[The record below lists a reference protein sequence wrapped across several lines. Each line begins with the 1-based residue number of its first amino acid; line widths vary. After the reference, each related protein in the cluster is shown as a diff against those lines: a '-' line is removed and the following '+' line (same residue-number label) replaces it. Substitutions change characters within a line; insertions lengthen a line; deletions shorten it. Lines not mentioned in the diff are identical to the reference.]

1 MAEKSISLFGSIA
14 EKAIK
19 SVSETVINISSQLN
33 TPEIQ
38 KSLEGS
44 EKGIKN
50 INNFLKDIQ
59 DLINNI
65 LSALKPAE
73 LIKLS
78 ILTKIL
84 DKVKFNS
91 INKVLDIITSS
102 INSIKI
108 DGRTINAK
116 KKSLNSILEAIKSL
130 QDIIKAATLLSLA
143 AIPASAIIIPGM
155 AMVKL
160 LTKSIMWA
168 LQSIGDMSNNAEK
181 KLKEGR
187 NTILGIGATFAL
199 FALTIYTLGESATD
213 PTLWKGWAAF
223 TALIGAAIGILF
235 IISLPKLRQAN
246 REGAITLIGI
256 GATFALFALT
266 IYTLGEAATDPVL
279 LSGWAAFAALIG
291 AAIGVF
297 IFLSSKKVE
306 DNIFKGALALAAI
319 GASFLLFTGVLALIN
334 TIDLTDKV
342 WGNMLALGGII
353 AIAVITFIA
362 LNAAK
367 AQVIQGALALGI
379 IGVSMFAFVRVL
391 AVLQK
396 VNVKGIWP
404 AFGTLAAIIGLG
416 VAVTIAASFASSNAI
431 LGAAALAI
439 VGGAM
444 YLFAIVANSISEKL
458 ANVDTGSI
466 LKFEGSLAL
475 ILGAWSILSIPA
487 ITAAA
492 ASLIIAPS
500 LLVMMGAISSSAITI
515 GIVNSNIKEGS
526 IDKVKSFISS
536 LSSVITSYAGL
547 SGVIIKAQ
555 LKGMAEI
562 APTLK
567 QMAKGIKTTAE
578 AYAEV
583 AKLNVD
589 FNAVSSNI
597 QTMISSTVGTFI
609 EIAKDPEIKNIISDG
624 DLEPI
629 GGLFGLFRM
638 KKRGKSIV
646 SKVIR
651 MSQDIGM
658 AVAGV
663 ATGVRD
669 MANLYVD
676 EYDKNGNIRG
686 KRQLTDADFKLAGEG
701 VAKIVTGFA
710 NALRDHYD
718 DIRDATKIAS
728 DAIEIAKSVST
739 AISGFGEDI
748 NIFATGKIKGPDG
761 KIYTIDFR
769 GAGQNIADLFTTVTS
784 AISES
789 TKGIKNLVRDELPED
804 MIRIAGSLKDFA
816 AIISDV
822 SKIDNF
828 SSHVD
833 TTMNMFEKVVST
845 TKGLFKDDINIADTA
860 KGVRDI
866 ADGMDSL
873 MSAVNKVDMSKV
885 EKVNQ
890 LAVTLGEFSK
900 GIKYDFDGLANII
913 DKKLV
918 AAIEELKDILDETND
933 TMSKIKESQE
943 TVAENTKTISVATTA
958 TQDNKDNNQ
967 SINTKKLELMMNNV
981 SKSLDRINDILE
993 STGAKVVVKDID
1005 DGVSKKMRR

>member
-14 EKAIK
+14 EQAIK
-19 SVSETVINISSQLN
+19 SVSKTVINISSQLN

-50 INNFLKDIQ
+50 INNFLKGIH

-65 LSALKPAE
+65 LDTLKPSE

-78 ILTKIL
+78 TLTKIL

-91 INKVLDIITSS
+91 INKALDIIASS

-155 AMVKL
+155 AVVKL
-160 LTKSIMWA
+160 LTKTIMWS

-199 FALTIYTLGESATD
+199 FALTIYTLGE
-213 PTLWKGWAAF
+213 
-223 TALIGAAIGILF
+223 
-235 IISLPKLRQAN
+235 
-246 REGAITLIGI
+246 
-256 GATFALFALT
+256 
-266 IYTLGEAATDPVL
+266 AATDPVL
-279 LSGWAAFAALIG
+279 LSGWAAFAALVG

-319 GASFLLFTGVLALIN
+319 GASFLAFAGVLAIIN
-334 TIDLTDKV
+334 AIDLTGKTFV
-342 WGNMLALGGII
+342 NVLALGGII
-353 AIAVITFIA
+353 TIAIISYVL
-362 LNAAK
+362 LNK
-367 AQVIQGALALGI
+367 VKSQVIQGALALGI
-379 IGVSMFAFVRVL
+379 IGASMFAFVGVL
-391 AVLQK
+391 AILQK
-396 VNVKGIWP
+396 INVEGIWP

-416 VAVTIAASFASSNAI
+416 VAVTIAASFASGNAI
-431 LGAAALAI
+431 LGASALAI

-444 YLFAIVANSISEKL
+444 YLFAVVANSISEKL
-458 ANVDTGSI
+458 ANVDTVGI

-475 ILGAWSILSIPA
+475 ILGAWSILAIPA
-487 ITAAA
+487 SLAAA
-492 ASLIIAPS
+492 ASLIVAPAV
-500 LLVMMGAISSSAITI
+500 LVMMGVISSAAKTV
-515 GIVNSNIKEGS
+515 GVVDSNIKEDS
-526 IDKVKSFISS
+526 IENVKTFVSS
-536 LSSVITSYAGL
+536 LSGVITSYAGL

-555 LKGMAEI
+555 LKGMFTI
-562 APTLK
+562 APALK
-567 QMAKGIKTTAE
+567 QMAEGIKVTAE
-578 AYAEV
+578 AYAEI

-589 FNAVSSNI
+589 FDAVSSNI
-597 QTMISSTVGTFI
+597 QTMISSTVGSFI
-609 EIAKDPEIKNIISDG
+609 EIAKDPEVKNIISDG
-624 DLEPI
+624 DLEPM
-629 GGLFGLFRM
+629 GGLFGLFGM

-646 SKVIR
+646 SRVIR

-663 ATGVRD
+663 AAGIRD

-676 EYDKNGNIRG
+676 EYDKNGNIKG

-710 NALRDHYD
+710 FALRDHYD
-718 DIRDATKIAS
+718 DISNATKVAS

-739 AISGFGEDI
+739 AINGFGEDI
-748 NIFATGKIKGPDG
+748 NIFATGKIKGPDD
-761 KIYTIDFR
+761 KIYTIDFK
-769 GAGQNIADLFTTVTS
+769 GAGQNIADLFTTVTN

-804 MIRIAGSLKDFA
+804 MIRVAGSLKDFVT
-816 AIISDV
+816 IISDV
-822 SKIDNF
+822 SKVDNF

-833 TTMNMFEKVVST
+833 TTMNMFRNIVGIT
-845 TKGLFKDDINIADTA
+845 NDLFKDNSNIIDAS
-860 KGVRDI
+860 KGVHDI
-866 ADGMDSL
+866 ADGIDNL
-873 MSAVNKVDMSKV
+873 VGAVNKVDISKV

-890 LAVTLGEFSK
+890 LATTLGEFSK
-900 GIKYDFDGLANII
+900 GIKYNFDGLADII

-918 AAIEELKDILDETND
+918 TAIEELKDILDETND

-943 TVAENTKTISVATTA
+943 TVAENTKTISATS
-958 TQDNKDNNQ
+958 TQNNSQ
-967 SINTKKLELMMNNV
+967 NMNSKKLELMMNNV

-993 STGAKVVVKDID
+993 STGAKVVVKDMD
-1005 DGVSKKMRR
+1005 DSVSKKMKR

>member
-1 MAEKSISLFGSIA
+1 MAGKSISLFGSIA
-14 EKAIK
+14 EQAIK
-19 SVSETVINISSQLN
+19 SVSKTVINISSQLN

-50 INNFLKDIQ
+50 INNFLKGIH

-65 LSALKPAE
+65 LDTLKPSE
-73 LIKLS
+73 LIKLNT
-78 ILTKIL
+78 LTKIL

-91 INKVLDIITSS
+91 INKTLDIIASS
-102 INSIKI
+102 INSLKI

-116 KKSLNSILEAIKSL
+116 KKSLDSILSAIKSL

-155 AMVKL
+155 AVVKL
-160 LTKSIMWA
+160 LTKTIMWS
-168 LQSIGDMSNNAEK
+168 LQSIGNMSKTAEK

-187 NTILGIGATFAL
+187 DTILGIGATFAL
-199 FALTIYTLGESATD
+199 FALTIYTLGEAATD

-279 LSGWAAFAALIG
+279 LSGWAAFTALIG

-297 IFLSSKKVE
+297 MLLSSKKVE
-306 DNIFKGALALAAI
+306 GNIFKGALALAAI
-319 GASFLLFTGVLALIN
+319 GASFLAFAGVLAIIN
-334 TIDLTDKV
+334 AIDLTGKIFV
-342 WGNMLALGGII
+342 NMLALSGII
-353 AIAVITFIA
+353 TIAIISYVL
-362 LNAAK
+362 LNK
-367 AQVIQGALALGI
+367 VKSQVIQGALALGI
-379 IGVSMFAFVRVL
+379 IGASMFAFVGVL
-391 AVLQK
+391 TILQK
-396 VNVKGIWP
+396 INVEGIWP

-416 VAVTIAASFASSNAI
+416 VAVTIAASFVSSNAI

-444 YLFAIVANSISEKL
+444 YLFAVVANSISEKL
-458 ANVDTGSI
+458 ANVDTVGI

-475 ILGAWSILSIPA
+475 ILGAWSILAIPA
-487 ITAAA
+487 SLAAA
-492 ASLIIAPS
+492 ASLIVAPAV
-500 LLVMMGAISSSAITI
+500 LVMMGVISSAAKTV
-515 GIVNSNIKEGS
+515 GVVDSNIKEDS
-526 IDKVKSFISS
+526 IENVKTFVSS
-536 LSSVITSYAGL
+536 LSGVITSYAGL

-555 LKGMAEI
+555 LKGMFTI
-562 APTLK
+562 APALK
-567 QMAKGIKTTAE
+567 QMAKGIKVTAE
-578 AYAEV
+578 AYAEI

-589 FNAVSSNI
+589 FDTVSSNI

-624 DLEPI
+624 DLEPM
-629 GGLFGLFRM
+629 GGLFGLFGM

-663 ATGVRD
+663 AAGIRD

-676 EYDKNGNIRG
+676 EYDKNGKVIG
-686 KRQLTDADFKLAGEG
+686 KRQLTDADFELAGEG

-710 NALRDHYD
+710 FALRDHYD
-718 DIRDATKIAS
+718 DISNATKVAS

-748 NIFATGKIKGPDG
+748 NIFATGKIKGPDD
-761 KIYTIDFR
+761 KIYTIDFK
-769 GAGQNIADLFTTVTS
+769 GAGQNIADLFTTVTN

-804 MIRIAGSLKDFA
+804 MIRIAGSLKDFV

-822 SKIDNF
+822 SKVDNF

-833 TTMNMFEKVVST
+833 TTMNMFRNIVGT
-845 TKGLFKDDINIADTA
+845 TNDLFKDNRNIADA
-860 KGVRDI
+860 SKGVHDI

-873 MSAVNKVDMSKV
+873 VGAVNKVDISKV

-890 LAVTLGEFSK
+890 LATTLGEFSK
-900 GIKYDFDGLANII
+900 GIKYDFEGLADII
-913 DKKLV
+913 NKKLV
-918 AAIEELKDILDETND
+918 TAIEGLKEVLGETND

-943 TVAENTKTISVATTA
+943 TVVENTKTISATS
-958 TQDNKDNNQ
+958 TQNNSQ
-967 SINTKKLELMMNNV
+967 NMNSKKLELMMNNV

-993 STGAKVVVKDID
+993 STGAKVIVKDID
-1005 DGVSKKMRR
+1005 DSVSKKMRR

>member
-14 EKAIK
+14 EQAIK
-19 SVSETVINISSQLN
+19 SVSKTVINISSQLN

-50 INNFLKDIQ
+50 INNFLKGIH

-65 LSALKPAE
+65 LDTLKPSE

-78 ILTKIL
+78 TLTKIL

-91 INKVLDIITSS
+91 INKALDIIASS

-155 AMVKL
+155 AVVKL
-160 LTKSIMWA
+160 LTKTIMWS

-213 PTLWKGWAAF
+213 PVLWKGWAAF
-223 TALIGAAIGILF
+223 
-235 IISLPKLRQAN
+235 
-246 REGAITLIGI
+246 
-256 GATFALFALT
+256 
-266 IYTLGEAATDPVL
+266 
-279 LSGWAAFAALIG
+279 AALVG

-319 GASFLLFTGVLALIN
+319 GASFLAFAGVLAIIN
-334 TIDLTDKV
+334 AIDLTGKTFV
-342 WGNMLALGGII
+342 NVLALGGII
-353 AIAVITFIA
+353 TIAIISYVL
-362 LNAAK
+362 LNK
-367 AQVIQGALALGI
+367 VKSQVIQGALALGI
-379 IGVSMFAFVRVL
+379 IGASMFAFVGVL
-391 AVLQK
+391 AILQK
-396 VNVKGIWP
+396 INVEGIWP

-416 VAVTIAASFASSNAI
+416 VAVTIAASFASGNAI
-431 LGAAALAI
+431 LGASALAI

-444 YLFAIVANSISEKL
+444 YLFAVVANSISEKL
-458 ANVDTGSI
+458 ANVDTVGI

-475 ILGAWSILSIPA
+475 ILGAWSILAIPA
-487 ITAAA
+487 SLAAA
-492 ASLIIAPS
+492 ASLIVAPAV
-500 LLVMMGAISSSAITI
+500 LVMMGVISSAAKTV
-515 GIVNSNIKEGS
+515 GVVDSNIKEDS
-526 IDKVKSFISS
+526 IENVKTFVSS
-536 LSSVITSYAGL
+536 LSGVITSYAGL

-555 LKGMAEI
+555 LKGMFTI
-562 APTLK
+562 APALK
-567 QMAKGIKTTAE
+567 QMAEGIKVTAE
-578 AYAEV
+578 AYAEI

-589 FNAVSSNI
+589 FDAVSSNI
-597 QTMISSTVGTFI
+597 QTMISSTVGSFI
-609 EIAKDPEIKNIISDG
+609 EIAKDPEVKNIISDG
-624 DLEPI
+624 DLEPM
-629 GGLFGLFRM
+629 GGLFGLFGM

-646 SKVIR
+646 SRVIR

-663 ATGVRD
+663 AAGIRD

-676 EYDKNGNIRG
+676 EYDKNGNIKG

-710 NALRDHYD
+710 FALRDHYD
-718 DIRDATKIAS
+718 DISNATKVAS

-739 AISGFGEDI
+739 AINGFGEDI
-748 NIFATGKIKGPDG
+748 NIFATGKIKGPDD
-761 KIYTIDFR
+761 KIYTIDFK
-769 GAGQNIADLFTTVTS
+769 GAGQNIADLFTTVTN

-804 MIRIAGSLKDFA
+804 MIRVAGSLKDFVT
-816 AIISDV
+816 IISDV
-822 SKIDNF
+822 SKVDNF

-833 TTMNMFEKVVST
+833 TTMNMFRNIVGIT
-845 TKGLFKDDINIADTA
+845 NDLFKDNSNIIDAS
-860 KGVRDI
+860 KGVHDI
-866 ADGMDSL
+866 ADGIDNL
-873 MSAVNKVDMSKV
+873 VGAVNKVDISKV

-890 LAVTLGEFSK
+890 LATTLGEFSK
-900 GIKYDFDGLANII
+900 GIKYNFDGLADII

-918 AAIEELKDILDETND
+918 TAIEELKDILDETND

-943 TVAENTKTISVATTA
+943 TVAENTKTISATS
-958 TQDNKDNNQ
+958 TQNNSQ
-967 SINTKKLELMMNNV
+967 NMNSKKLELMMNNV

-993 STGAKVVVKDID
+993 STGAKVVVKDMD
-1005 DGVSKKMRR
+1005 DSVSKKMKR